1 MRKTKRILSI
11 FLILVM
17 LAGLLPQAAFAADKV
32 AYVKIGGVTTDYSG
46 FAAAWNAA
54 VKSNNATVGLY
65 KRYMHHQG
73 ENAYVL
79 PAGKTVT
86 VELNGNAL
94 FRNITESR
102 SDGSVFDVKE
112 NATLIV
118 YGGNQDDRT
127 FGAAV

>member
-46 FAAAWNAA
+46 CAAAWNAA

-65 KRYMHHQG
+65 KSYMHHQG
-73 ENAYVL
+73 ENATRAQIAAMFMRFCGVM
-79 PAGKTVT
+79 
-86 VELNGNAL
+86 
-94 FRNITESR
+94 
-102 SDGSVFDVKE
+102 E
-112 NATLIV
+112 NE
-118 YGGNQDDRT
+118 
-127 FGAAV
+127 